1 VSTVSHHLAP
11 LGGLVVLVVARLFF
25 KTVRLAVLLTA
36 MAAVVLLTTHTHDW
50 EALARMFGIR

>member
-1 VSTVSHHLAP
+1 
-11 LGGLVVLVVARLFF
+11 
-25 KTVRLAVLLTA
+25 LLTA